1 MPELLVSF
9 PPRDVKRKE
18 DTKTQ
23 KDKGKEKDEKE
34 EEEKDKKKKKKK
46 QEEDEK
52 EDMLPGTIVEKK
64 EERSPLLVNN
74 QKLLLPSLPSFESL
88 DIKKVRIVC

>member
-9 PPRDVKRKE
+9 PYRDVKRKE
-18 DTKTQ
+18 ESKTE
-23 KDKGKEKDEKE
+23 KDKVKEKDEKE
-34 EEEKDKKKKKKK
+34 EKENKKKKKK